1 MQPGVNQRNKAYIS
15 LGRHICRRKL
25 LPLKHFDFDT
35 ENGLKNAEKVVGRH
49 VCRTKLPPKNFLI
62 DTKNGLK
69 NAKKDPKND
78 PKRV

>member
-1 MQPGVNQRNKAYIS
+1 MTQYASKQGKFGS
-15 LGRHICRRKL
+15 LGAIFLFIFSPCMW
-25 LPLKHFDFDT
+25 
-35 ENGLKNAEKVVGRH
+35 GLGLQNESPFVNYLGRH
-49 VCRTKLPPKNFLI
+49 VCRTKLPPKNFKI